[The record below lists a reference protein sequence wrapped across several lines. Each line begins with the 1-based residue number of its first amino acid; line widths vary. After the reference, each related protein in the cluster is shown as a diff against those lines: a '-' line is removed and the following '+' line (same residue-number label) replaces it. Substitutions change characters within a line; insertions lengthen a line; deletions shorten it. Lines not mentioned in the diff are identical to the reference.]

1 MCFTLKTF
9 GDATMKTKNPGN
21 CTTYEMHEKCR
32 QCTLKNHCNVWKHY
46 KKLTESG
53 NTNAANL
60 VCYMQ
65 TLDRDALCLYKYLE
79 AGQRAFIERRVKL
92 YCMQQYEIFGK
103 LWKLYEKNDKS
114 KLTQEQNTE
123 ILVYCCRILE
133 RYGELEFFEIML
145 DIDLSTDYDNFI
157 KEVVKEENRQN
168 EKND

>member
-1 MCFTLKTF
+1 
-9 GDATMKTKNPGN
+9 MKTKNPGN

-32 QCTLKNHCNVWKHY
+32 QCRLKNYCNVWKHY
-46 KKLTESG
+46 KKLTVSG
-53 NTNAANL
+53 NTDAANL

-65 TLDRDALCLYKYLE
+65 TLDRDALFLYKYLE

-92 YCMQQYEIFGK
+92 YCMQQYEIFGE

-123 ILVYCCRILE
+123 ILVYTCRILE
-133 RYGELEFFEIML
+133 RYGELEFFEMML

-157 KEVVKEENRQN
+157 REVVEEENRQN